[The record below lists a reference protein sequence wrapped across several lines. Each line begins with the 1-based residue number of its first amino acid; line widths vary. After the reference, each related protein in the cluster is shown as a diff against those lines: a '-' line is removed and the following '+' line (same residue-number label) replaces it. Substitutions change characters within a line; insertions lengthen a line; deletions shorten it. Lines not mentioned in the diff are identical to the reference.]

1 MYDWLLATSPQPEL
15 NNRTFNLG
23 RGKLLGGT
31 SAMNAMQYTKSVFYL
46 TRGDL
51 AIATNNNIPEHRRGN
66 MTVCPL
72 TPQTIS
78 YIPEPQLRLGVIR
91 KRWMEFYG
99 FTEIHASRRE
109 MDTPRAPYGC

>member
-46 TRGDL
+46 TCGDL
-51 AIATNNNIPEHRRGN
+51 VIATNIIPEHRRGN

-72 TPQTIS
+72 TPKMLT
-78 YIPEPQLRLGVIR
+78 YIPKPQLRLGVIR
-91 KRWMEFYG
+91 KRRMEFYG